1 MAVLVLD
8 ASIALAALLPDEA
21 AVDVA
26 VGLLAR
32 VQREGAAVPRHWPD
46 EVGNGLL
53 MAARRRRISAGSMAT
68 AGIGASLARLSLLP
82 LTFADAAPLDAWEA
96 PLRLALTHR
105 LTLYDARY
113 LDLALVMGLPL
124 ATLDRELRA
133 AAAAE
138 RVPLL
143 PA

>member
-8 ASIALAALLPDEA
+8 ASIALAALLPDEPA
-21 AVDVA
+21 ADFAVA
-26 VGLLAR
+26 LLAR
-32 VQREGAAVPRHWPD
+32 VQREGAMVPRHWPD

-53 MAARRRRISAGSMAT
+53 MAARRRRIGGMGAS
-68 AGIGASLARLSLLP
+68 GIGASLARLSLLP
-82 LTFADAAPLDAWEA
+82 LSFADSAPLDAWEA

-113 LDLALVMGLPL
+113 LELALVMALPL

-143 PA
+143 PI

>member
-1 MAVLVLD
+1 MRRSATTREELYYSAIRFPLTGQTRGVVR
-8 ASIALAALLPDEA
+8 
-21 AVDVA
+21 VA
-26 VGLLAR
+26 
-32 VQREGAAVPRHWPD
+32 
-46 EVGNGLL
+46 
-53 MAARRRRISAGSMAT
+53 MAT
-68 AGIGASLARLSLLP
+68 AGIGAALARLSLLP

-113 LDLALVMGLPL
+113 LDLALAMELPL